1 MVEGGYEDA
10 TRFIAPTPAMSSLLV
25 SMMSK
30 TVGCCNIYHTAT
42 PTLRGPSTEVKMAKM
57 AIFHHLLVGHIFD
70 HADPF

>member
-1 MVEGGYEDA
+1 MVEGDQRDA
-10 TRFIAPTPAMSSLLV
+10 TRYSAPARAPWSLLV
-25 SMMSK
+25 NIMRK